1 MEPDYKSIQDVM
13 EKTIILLSENDEKEW
28 AEFLK
33 KLMAEYADLNAR
45 DDAVKTILNIYK
57 GGMGSFTDLV
67 LQKNM
72 KMLFEENELLAS
84 LKHELY
90 NLCLSYCSHHGVKTR

>member
-1 MEPDYKSIQDVM
+1 MERDCKSIQDVM
-13 EKTIILLSENDEKEW
+13 KKTIILLLENDEKGW

-33 KLMAEYADLNAR
+33 KLMTEYVDLNTR
-45 DDAVKTILNIYK
+45 DEAVKSILNIYK

-72 KMLFEENELLAS
+72 KMLVEENELLAS

-90 NLCLSYCSHHGVKTR
+90 NLCLTYCSDHGIKV